1 MSSPMITRILGRLDL
16 SAFCWAHA
24 TTTAVVSRTVSAMS
38 RTIAFADMNQTLIE
52 CCWVQIC
59 RYIELE
65 LPDDIERDEVKPVRR
80 VMPLQRPSQRPA
92 GITVGSGARVQQL
105 PRDAGCDVTI
115 DLIFETGAVA
125 QLSI

>member
-1 MSSPMITRILGRLDL
+1 MLL
-16 SAFCWAHA
+16 
-24 TTTAVVSRTVSAMS
+24 
-38 RTIAFADMNQTLIE
+38 
-52 CCWVQIC
+52 VQIC

-105 PRDAGCDVTI
+105 PRDAGFDVTI
-115 DLIFETGAVA
+115 DLILETGAVA
-125 QLSI
+125 QLSIERQHCVTLRLRNRRAVVRESCRPQPFFTDLQLLAD